1 MRPAPSIRLQATTAP
16 PRRQTSLLQDPSHA
30 TTHGST
36 GDCGGPH
43 LVRSDPEG
51 AVHRPL
57 TSDPR
62 RHLPDPNRG
71 RGDSITYNVVN
82 YPALQNGFTVSG
94 TITTNG
100 ATGTDLPTN
109 DITSWDIT
117 ITQAS
122 TTILTFN
129 PSNSTTFL
137 NDTFNATTTE
147 LNVASGGSIEF
158 ETPSPLTEIAWS
170 GTTTNT
176 RYESYD
182 VNYAEN
188 AGYLWNAANYDPASQ
203 PVASTTVP
211 EPSSA
216 VLAVIGA
223 VSVVACGLVRR
234 RRRAPAV
241 RCRAH
246 PADQVSG
253 RRVPRHARTVPLPAP

>member
-1 MRPAPSIRLQATTAP
+1 MRRPTDRLAFVAALIWCGETRRVRSTAL
-16 PRRQTSLLQDPSHA
+16 SLLILAAISLIP
-30 TTHGST
+30 TE
-36 GDCGGPH
+36 
-43 LVRSDPEG
+43 VG
-51 AVHRPL
+51 A
-57 TSDPR
+57 
-62 RHLPDPNRG
+62 
-71 RGDSITYNVVN
+71 DSITYNVVN

-188 AGYLWNAANYDPASQ
+188 DVYLWNAANYDPASQ

-234 RRRAPAV
+234 RRA
-241 RCRAH
+241 
-246 PADQVSG
+246 Q
-253 RRVPRHARTVPLPAP
+253 PRPSDAGHTQPTK